1 MSTFAFL
8 KLSAL
13 VAVLVLATP
22 AAAQSTDEHHD
33 NQAPQTLPA
42 PALNGMPGLGMPG
55 LGMTG
60 PMGPMSGSGAQS
72 PGMGGMMQMM
82 QLMQSSQM
90 MQMAQMMQMMQMM
103 QAMQG
108 GGVPGA
114 MQGAGMP
121 PGMPGAMGGLGAA
134 GGDVEPLIAG
144 YKSALAITDAQLPQ
158 WNAFADSLRAG
169 AKHIQQARSATT
181 PAAPAPAQL
190 EQRAAVLEA
199 EASAM
204 KQSEAS
210 AAALYDVLSAPQKR
224 AADRLIADHLARM

>member
-1 MSTFAFL
+1 MSKLVFL

-13 VAVLVLATP
+13 VVALALAVP
-22 AAAQSTDEHHD
+22 AAAQSTDPHHD
-33 NQAPQTLPA
+33 DEAPQTLPA
-42 PALNGMPGLGMPG
+42 PAPNGMPG

-60 PMGPMSGSGAQS
+60 PMGPMGPMGGIGAQS
-72 PGMGGMMQMM
+72 PDMAGMMQMM
-82 QLMQSSQM
+82 EMMQSSQM